1 MQVAERGLQFVHTFA
16 HLLADQQAASVVPG
30 LFREAWAFSACISLA
45 TTTSRL
51 MGATTVL
58 NKKPPSAEQPP
69 SPVITQQHR
78 YSFACLLTSSC
89 LLPAH
94 AAFALYGSRLCPGQQ
109 SGSNR
114 PSA

>member
-1 MQVAERGLQFVHTFA
+1 MAERGLQFVHTFA

-58 NKKPPSAEQPP
+58 NKKPPEQPAT
-69 SPVITQQHR
+69 PVITQQHR
-78 YSFACLLTSSC
+78 YSLACLPTSSF

-94 AAFALYGSRLCPGQQ
+94 AAFAWDGSDLCPGQ
-109 SGSNR
+109 
-114 PSA
+114 

>member
-1 MQVAERGLQFVHTFA
+1 VAERGLQFVHTFA

-51 MGATTVL
+51 MGASSVL
-58 NKKPPSAEQPP
+58 NKKPPSAEQPS

-94 AAFALYGSRLCPGQQ
+94 AAFAGHGSDLCLGQ
-109 SGSNR
+109 
-114 PSA
+114 